1 MPNNLVEA
9 RGLHRRFRVGG
20 ATLEALSDIYL
31 DVAEGE
37 LLAVV
42 GPSGSGKTTLLGV
55 IGGLDRPDAGS
66 VRVAGA
72 DVTAMSSD
80 ALTEYRLRT
89 VGFVFQSSGLVPL
102 MTAAE
107 NVALALQLQ
116 GENAETADRAAR
128 VALLAVGLEER
139 AEHRA
144 YELSGG
150 EQQRVA
156 LARAIA
162 KKPRLLVADEPTGQL
177 DSETSVSIMHL
188 IRSLRDAGTTV
199 LVATHDEA
207 LAALADRALRLED
220 GVLLGERG
228 ARVTTRRAPRL
239 TP

>member
-1 MPNNLVEA
+1 MPDNLVEA
-9 RGLHRRFRVGG
+9 RGLTRRFRAGG
-20 ATLEALSDIYL
+20 ATLEALRDVDL

-42 GPSGSGKTTLLGV
+42 GRSGSGKTTLLGV
-55 IGGLDRPDAGS
+55 IGGLDRPDAGR
-66 VRVAGA
+66 VRVAGVNVA
-72 DVTAMSSD
+72 ALSSE
-80 ALTEYRLRT
+80 ALTEYRLRM
-89 VGFVFQSSGLVPL
+89 VGFVFQASGLVAL

-116 GENAETADRAAR
+116 GDDAETAAAAARAAL
-128 VALLAVGLEER
+128 VAVGLEER

-162 KKPRLLVADEPTGQL
+162 KKPRLLLADEPTGQL
-177 DSETSVSIMHL
+177 DSETSASIMHL
-188 IRSLRDAGTTV
+188 IRSLHDAGTTV
-199 LVATHDEA
+199 VVATHDEA

-220 GVLLGERG
+220 GVLLGETVP
-228 ARVTTRRAPRL
+228 A
-239 TP
+239 

>member
-1 MPNNLVEA
+1 MPDNLVEA
-9 RGLHRRFRVGG
+9 RGLTRRFRAGG
-20 ATLEALSDIYL
+20 ATLEALRDVDL

-42 GPSGSGKTTLLGV
+42 GRSGSGKTTLLGV
-55 IGGLDRPDAGS
+55 IGGLDRPDAGR
-66 VRVAGA
+66 VRVAGVE
-72 DVTAMSSD
+72 VTGLSSE

-89 VGFVFQSSGLVPL
+89 VGFVFQASGLVAL

-116 GENAETADRAAR
+116 GDDAETAAAAAR
-128 VALLAVGLEER
+128 EALVAVGLGER

-162 KKPRLLVADEPTGQL
+162 KKPRLLLADEPTGQL
-177 DSETSVSIMHL
+177 DSETSASIMHL
-188 IRSLRDAGTTV
+188 IRSLHDAGTTV
-199 LVATHDEA
+199 VVATHDEA

-220 GVLLGERG
+220 GVLLGETVP
-228 ARVTTRRAPRL
+228 A
-239 TP
+239 

>member
-1 MPNNLVEA
+1 MPDNLVEA
-9 RGLHRRFRVGG
+9 RGLTRRFRAGG
-20 ATLEALSDIYL
+20 ATLEALRDVDL

-42 GPSGSGKTTLLGV
+42 GRSGSGKTTLLGV
-55 IGGLDRPDAGS
+55 IGGLDRPDAGR
-66 VRVAGA
+66 VRVAGVE
-72 DVTAMSSD
+72 VTGLSSE

-89 VGFVFQSSGLVPL
+89 VGFVFQASGLVAL

-116 GENAETADRAAR
+116 GDDAETAAAAARAAL
-128 VALLAVGLEER
+128 VAVGLEER

-162 KKPRLLVADEPTGQL
+162 KKPRLLLADEPTGQL
-177 DSETSVSIMHL
+177 DSETSASIMHL
-188 IRSLRDAGTTV
+188 IRSLHDAGTTV
-199 LVATHDEA
+199 VVATHDEA

-220 GVLLGERG
+220 GVLLGETVP
-228 ARVTTRRAPRL
+228 A
-239 TP
+239 